1 MRKDVAYIAIIFLL
15 SIGFGYF
22 YIKDYYPLKSELL
35 EYKEENRTLISVVDE
50 MRKGEPR
57 EDSISIKLPTEHYIA
72 EDIMDMIEGI
82 EVEQVREEISITLPG
97 KKLFPPGSV
106 DLSREG
112 REMLF
117 KIASILKEIEDRKVL
132 IEGHTD
138 NTKISGSLKKE
149 YPTNWDLSAKRAV
162 NVVKYLI
169 SEVGIDPERLAA
181 VAYGEYHPIAPNR
194 DAEGRDKNRR
204 IVIDVLPE

>member
-1 MRKDVAYIAIIFLL
+1 MRRDVACILIMFLML
-15 SIGFGYF
+15 LGFGYF
-22 YIKDYYPLKSELL
+22 YVREYYPLQTELL
-35 EYKEENRTLISVVDE
+35 QYKKENMTLVSVVNE
-50 MRKGEPR
+50 LRKEKPA
-57 EDSISIKLPTEHYIA
+57 EDTIDIEKPAGNYIA
-72 EDIMDMIEGI
+72 QDIKDMIEGI

-106 DLSREG
+106 DLSDEG

-117 KIASILKEIEDRKVL
+117 KIANILKSMEDRKIM

-138 NTKISGSLKKE
+138 NTKISGSLREE

-169 SEVGIDPERLAA
+169 SEVGIAPELLTA
-181 VAYGEYHPIAPNR
+181 VAYGEYHPVVPN
-194 DAEGRDKNRR
+194 ATPEGRAKNRR
-204 IVIDVLPE
+204 IVIDILPE

>member
-1 MRKDVAYIAIIFLL
+1 MRRDVAYIVIILL
-15 SIGFGYF
+15 LLVGFGYF

-35 EYKEENRTLISVVDE
+35 EYKEENRTLISVVNELRRDI
-50 MRKGEPR
+50 PR
-57 EDSISIKLPTEHYIA
+57 EDSISVELPTENYVA
-72 EDIMDMIEGI
+72 EDLRDMIDGI

-106 DLSREG
+106 ELSKDG
-112 REMLF
+112 KEMLF
-117 KIASILKEIEDRKVL
+117 KIASIIKEIEDRKII

-138 NTKISGSLKKE
+138 NTQIAGSLRKE
-149 YPTNWDLSAKRAV
+149 YPTNWDLSAKRAI

-169 SEVGIDPERLAA
+169 SEVGIDPKRLAA
-181 VAYGEYHPIAPNR
+181 IAYGEYHPITPNAT
-194 DAEGRDKNRR
+194 AEGRDRNRR